1 MQKKRN
7 FILALM
13 AILTLGWMTSCQP
26 EQKTPETPVITFNQ
40 DVVNVP
46 KEGGAFSV
54 EFAIANP
61 IEGELAS
68 VVAPS
73 AEWISDVDTSIEGI
87 VQFKVAVNKTVE
99 PREATFTVNYK
110 NAQEASFVVKQ
121 AEGDPVPFKFENADV
136 QMTSFRVDVI
146 PHNKEL
152 SYILFIT
159 SQSYIDQHELYTDE
173 ALFADDLEY
182 FMLVADESGMSV
194 SEFLDE
200 IACQG
205 DLLGWES
212 KGMTPGSS
220 YVVYAY
226 HIDTE
231 TQERLSDIVRYEF
244 TTKVPSETQVDF
256 DLSFNVNGPLVDMTI
271 DPKDFDGYYFFDA
284 LDLQSYYEAYG
295 QGADFE
301 TYMSTYWNEF
311 FAAYGG
317 NDYAFEFLASSMLGQ
332 GKQTYH
338 FDDLQ
343 PETEYAFYVVALDDA
358 SHYIASKPVY
368 EVVTTESIQAS
379 DLQVTIEI
387 KELDSRKV
395 VVDYKASNNDP
406 YTVAVVSREK
416 LESYGDTNE
425 ERMNGILNDYDVN
438 IQTVTG
444 DLLAYEVSPL
454 NAETDYYAVAFG
466 TMGSAVTTDL
476 FSAAFTTESA
486 KPSGV
491 VMTAWV
497 DTYYD
502 LGEVGALNDEFAG
515 LSYVYGSNIA
525 LVPVQTA
532 TEPQASTY
540 YYNFYYEDRE
550 GDFAHYSDED
560 WIGVLTKD
568 SQRYTPTTV
577 FLLTY
582 DQPYFFVGVGVDA
595 EGNFGPVAIIPM
607 SFGTEEVGDPSE
619 FLEWYFNTYA
629 SPSCV
634 APMQLGR

>member
-1 MQKKRN
+1 MQKIRN
-7 FILALM
+7 FFLVFVAVLS
-13 AILTLGWMTSCQP
+13 LGWLTSCQP
-26 EQKTPETPVITFNQ
+26 EVQTPDAPVITFNQ
-40 DVVNVP
+40 NEVNVP

-73 AEWISDVDTSIEGI
+73 AEWISDVDTSIDGI

-99 PREATFTVNYK
+99 TREATFTVNYK
-110 NAQEASFVVKQ
+110 NAQAASFVVKQ
-121 AEGDPVPFKFENADV
+121 AEGDPVPFVFANADV
-136 QMTSFRVDVI
+136 QMTSFSVDVI
-146 PHNKEL
+146 PHNKEMK
-152 SYILFIT
+152 YILFIT
-159 SQSYIDQHELYTDE
+159 TQAYIDQYQLYTDE
-173 ALFADDLEY
+173 ALAADDLEY
-182 FMLVADESGMSV
+182 FMYVADDSGMSV

-205 DLLGWES
+205 DLLDWES
-212 KGMTPGSS
+212 KGMTPGAS

-244 TTKVPSETQVDF
+244 TTKVPAETQVDF
-256 DLSFNVNGPLVDMTI
+256 DLSFEVNGPLVNMTV

-284 LDLQSYYEAYG
+284 LDLQAYYEAYG
-295 QGADFE
+295 EGADFT

-317 NDYAFEFLASSMLGQ
+317 NDYAFEFLATSMLGQ
-332 GKQTYH
+332 GRQTFL

-368 EVVTTESIQAS
+368 EIVETQAIQPS
-379 DLQVTIEI
+379 DLTVNIEI
-387 KELDSRKV
+387 KEVDSRKV
-395 VVDYKASNNDP
+395 VVDFKPSNNDP
-406 YTVAVVSREK
+406 YSVAVVSREK
-416 LESYGDTNE
+416 ILSYGSTNE
-425 ERMNGILNDYDVN
+425 EIMYGILNDYDVN

-444 DLLAYEVSPL
+444 DLIGYEVSPL
-454 NAETDYYAVAFG
+454 NAETEYFAVAFG
-466 TMGSAVTTDL
+466 TMGSTVTTDL
-476 FSAAFTTESA
+476 FSVPFTTESA

-497 DTYYD
+497 DAYYD
-502 LGEVGALNDEFAG
+502 LGQVGALNDEFAG

-525 LVPVQTA
+525 LVPVNTA
-532 TEPQASTY
+532 TEPQADTY
-540 YYNFYYEDRE
+540 YYNFYYEERE
-550 GDFAHYSDED
+550 GEFANYTDED
-560 WIGVLTKD
+560 WIGFLTKD
-568 SQRYTPTTV
+568 SQRNTPTTV

-582 DQPYFFVGVGVDA
+582 DQEYIFIGVGVDA
-595 EGNFGPVAIIPM
+595 EGNFGPVTRLEM
-607 SFGTEEVGDPSE
+607 SFTIDNVGDAAE
-619 FLEWYFNTYA
+619 FLDWYFNNYA
-629 SPSCV
+629 APSY
-634 APMQLGR
+634 ATPMQIGR